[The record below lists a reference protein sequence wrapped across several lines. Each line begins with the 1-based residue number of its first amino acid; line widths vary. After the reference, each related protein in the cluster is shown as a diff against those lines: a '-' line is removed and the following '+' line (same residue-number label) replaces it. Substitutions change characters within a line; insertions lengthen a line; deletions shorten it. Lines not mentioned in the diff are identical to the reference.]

1 MAQALERPVCTA
13 RIAAD
18 DSVEVT
24 IDRVPYEF
32 ASMPA
37 AIEHVVSI
45 AGDLGRPVKLTA
57 IDPTSATEPETRLII
72 SADGSVAADTS
83 ASTKKRPSR
92 SGASRVV
99 TVDDLIPEPEQATRP
114 AAATEPAADLNEH
127 QPAEPSADDQPLKTL
142 PEADVPHS
150 RDAFVPS
157 IPAPPSTTVT
167 GDTPAETPPGPARAP
182 APYVSDAPAGDLSR
196 TNFTPPPVIVEAGD
210 PRLQLRRETTTET
223 PESPARH
230 GWRGWCNQAL
240 GLSLAASPAERASR
254 ARRARIQRPLETH
267 RTVAVLQLKGGGGKT
282 TTAYHLAATAGRVR
296 GGNIL
301 AGEFNE
307 NQGTLAERSLAGGHD
322 RTTLDLIR
330 NLETVTRRTAD
341 LVRYVRPQGDDRIH
355 VLASPPEGTDRTR
368 VDGRSVRA
376 AHETLSSLY
385 SLILLDT
392 GNSAQSSTWRAA
404 VDVADSLVLV
414 AHNREDDARLLEAT
428 VAAVAA
434 EGHGQKLTRSVLVVS
449 NTATNNTE
457 RLTRL
462 QEYAEAVGL
471 AGVVVIPFDK
481 SLQEGRAFHYDALH
495 PATVRAYEEAT
506 ATLTDQL

>member
-1 MAQALERPVCTA
+1 MESVPTHEPVRPQTA
-13 RIAAD
+13 
-18 DSVEVT
+18 
-24 IDRVPYEF
+24 
-32 ASMPA
+32 PA
-37 AIEHVVSI
+37 A
-45 AGDLGRPVKLTA
+45 T
-57 IDPTSATEPETRLII
+57 
-72 SADGSVAADTS
+72 
-83 ASTKKRPSR
+83 
-92 SGASRVV
+92 
-99 TVDDLIPEPEQATRP
+99 
-114 AAATEPAADLNEH
+114 
-127 QPAEPSADDQPLKTL
+127 
-142 PEADVPHS
+142 
-150 RDAFVPS
+150 
-157 IPAPPSTTVT
+157 
-167 GDTPAETPPGPARAP
+167 
-182 APYVSDAPAGDLSR
+182 
-196 TNFTPPPVIVEAGD
+196 IVETGD
-210 PRLQLRRETTTET
+210 PRLQLRREATTET

-230 GWRGWCNQAL
+230 GWRGWCNQTL
-240 GLSLAASPAERASR
+240 GLSLSASPAEQASR
-254 ARRARIQRPLETH
+254 ARHVRIQRPLETH

-330 NLETVTRRTAD
+330 NLETVTRRTAG

-376 AHETLSSLY
+376 AHETLRSLY

-434 EGHGQKLTRSVLVVS
+434 EGHGQKLAGSVLVVS

-462 QEYAEAVGL
+462 RDYAQAVGL
-471 AGVVVIPFDK
+471 AGTVVIPFDK

-495 PATVRAYEEAT
+495 PATVRAYEEAI
-506 ATLTDQL
+506 ATLIDQL

>member
-13 RIAAD
+13 RIAED

-32 ASMPA
+32 DSMPA
-37 AIEHVVSI
+37 AIAHVVSI
-45 AGDLGRPVKLTA
+45 ADDLGRPVKLTA
-57 IDPTSATEPETRLII
+57 IDPTSVTEPETRLIVA
-72 SADGSVAADTS
+72 ADGSVTADAS
-83 ASTKKRPSR
+83 ASMKKRPSR
-92 SGASRVV
+92 GGSSRVV
-99 TVDDLIPEPEQATRP
+99 TVDDLVSEPEETTRP
-114 AAATEPAADLNEH
+114 VAATEPAADLSER
-127 QPAEPSADDQPLKTL
+127 QPAEPSTDAETPQTL
-142 PEADVPHS
+142 PKTDVPHS
-150 RDAFVPS
+150 GDASELSDTDPR
-157 IPAPPSTTVT
+157 PETTA
-167 GDTPAETPPGPARAP
+167 GDTPAGDP
-182 APYVSDAPAGDLSR
+182 APSSS
-196 TNFTPPPVIVEAGD
+196 TPTPVVAEAGD

-230 GWRGWCNQAL
+230 GWRGWCNQTL

-254 ARRARIQRPLETH
+254 ARRVRIQRPLETH

-368 VDGRSVRA
+368 VDGRSVRS

-428 VAAVAA
+428 VAAVQA
-434 EGHGQKLTRSVLVVS
+434 EGHGLKLARSVLVVS

-462 QEYAEAVGL
+462 QEYAQAVGL
-471 AGVVVIPFDK
+471 AGTVVIPFDK

-506 ATLTDQL
+506 ATLIDQL

>member
-13 RIAAD
+13 RIAED

-24 IDRVPYEF
+24 IDRVAYEF

-37 AIEHVVSI
+37 ALEHVVSL
-45 AGDLGRPVKLTA
+45 AADLGRPVKMRA
-57 IDPTSATEPETRLII
+57 IDPTSATEPETHLVICP
-72 SADGSVAADTS
+72 DGSVAADAS
-83 ASTKKRPSR
+83 ASPTKRPSR
-92 SGASRVV
+92 DSSSRVV
-99 TVDDLIPEPEQATRP
+99 TLDDFAFTPGVSETPALDPEVPAELEKDPGSRSGEPHLDDQTSTETPVPLIRDAAAPSQHESTLPASVPDAASSAP
-114 AAATEPAADLNEH
+114 AAE
-127 QPAEPSADDQPLKTL
+127 
-142 PEADVPHS
+142 
-150 RDAFVPS
+150 DAS
-157 IPAPPSTTVT
+157 GA
-167 GDTPAETPPGPARAP
+167 
-182 APYVSDAPAGDLSR
+182 
-196 TNFTPPPVIVEAGD
+196 IVVDAGD
-210 PRLQLRRETTTET
+210 PRLQLRRETTTDQ
-223 PESPARH
+223 PEAPARE
-230 GWRGWCNQAL
+230 GWRGWCNHTLGMSLGPSAAEQA
-240 GLSLAASPAERASR
+240 AR
-254 ARRARIQRPLETH
+254 ARRARIQRPLDTH

-282 TTAYHLAATAGRVR
+282 TTAYHLAATYGRIR

-307 NQGTLAERSLAGGHD
+307 NQGTLGERATAAGHD

-355 VLASPPEGTDRTR
+355 VLASPPEGTDRSR
-368 VDGRSVRA
+368 VDGRSVA
-376 AHETLSSLY
+376 NAHETLRSLY

-428 VAAVAA
+428 VEAVTA
-434 EGHGQKLTRSVLVVS
+434 EGHAHKLARSVLVVS

-462 QEYAEAVGL
+462 TEYAHAVGL
-471 AGVVVIPFDK
+471 AGVTVIPFDK
-481 SLQEGRAFHYDALH
+481 SLQEGRAFNYDVLH
-495 PATVRAYEEAT
+495 PTTRRAYEEAT

>member
-13 RIAAD
+13 RIAED

-37 AIEHVVSI
+37 AIEHLISV
-45 AGDLGRPVKLTA
+45 ADDLGRPVKLTA
-57 IDPTSATEPETRLII
+57 IDPTSATEPETRLIV
-72 SADGSVAADTS
+72 SADGSVAADAS
-83 ASTKKRPSR
+83 ASAKKRSSR
-92 SGASRVV
+92 GGTSRVV
-99 TVDDLIPEPEQATRP
+99 TVDDLLPASEQATRP
-114 AAATEPAADLNEH
+114 VAATQPAADQSGQ
-127 QPAEPSADDQPLKTL
+127 QPAEPFADEELQQTSAESGVPQSGDVTVSSVPAAPPATATSAATPPSSTL
-142 PEADVPHS
+142 APARQGQS
-150 RDAFVPS
+150 ALLRD
-157 IPAPPSTTVT
+157 PAPTTP
-167 GDTPAETPPGPARAP
+167 TPA
-182 APYVSDAPAGDLSR
+182 
-196 TNFTPPPVIVEAGD
+196 PVVVEAGD
-210 PRLQLRRETTTET
+210 ARLQLRRETTTET
-223 PESPARH
+223 LESPARH

-240 GLSLAASPAERASR
+240 GLSLAASAAERASR
-254 ARRARIQRPLETH
+254 ARRTRIQRPLQTH

-282 TTAYHLAATAGRVR
+282 TTAYHLAATYGRVR

-307 NQGTLAERSLAGGHD
+307 NQGTLAERSLTADHD

-355 VLASPPEGTDRTR
+355 VLASPPEGTDRSR
-368 VDGRSVRA
+368 VDGRSVRT
-376 AHETLSSLY
+376 AHETLRSLY

-404 VDVADSLVLV
+404 VDVADALVLV

-428 VAAVAA
+428 VEAVRA
-434 EGHGQKLTRSVLVVS
+434 EGHGDKLARSVLVVS

-457 RLTRL
+457 RISRL
-462 QEYAEAVGL
+462 RDYAEAIGL
-471 AGVVVIPFDK
+471 AGCVVIPFDK

>member
-1 MAQALERPVCTA
+1 MAQALERPVCIA

-37 AIEHVVSI
+37 AIAHVVSI
-45 AGDLGRPVKLTA
+45 ADDLGRPVKLTA
-57 IDPTSATEPETRLII
+57 IDPASVTEPETRLIVA
-72 SADGSVAADTS
+72 ADGSVTADAS
-83 ASTKKRPSR
+83 ASAKKRPSR
-92 SGASRVV
+92 GGSSRVV
-99 TVDDLIPEPEQATRP
+99 TVDDLVPEPEQTTRP
-114 AAATEPAADLNEH
+114 VVATEPGADLSEH
-127 QPAEPSADDQPLKTL
+127 QPAEPSIDAETPQTL

-150 RDAFVPS
+150 GDASELSDTDPL
-157 IPAPPSTTVT
+157 PETTA
-167 GDTPAETPPGPARAP
+167 GDTPADDP
-182 APYVSDAPAGDLSR
+182 APSSS
-196 TNFTPPPVIVEAGD
+196 TPTPVVAEAGD

-230 GWRGWCNQAL
+230 GWRGWCNQRL
-240 GLSLAASPAERASR
+240 GLSLAASAAERASR
-254 ARRARIQRPLETH
+254 ARRMRIQRPLETH

-434 EGHGQKLTRSVLVVS
+434 EGHGQKLARSVLVVS

-462 QEYAEAVGL
+462 REYAQAVGL
-471 AGVVVIPFDK
+471 AGTVVIPFDK

-506 ATLTDQL
+506 ATLIDQL

>member
-37 AIEHVVSI
+37 AIAHVVSI
-45 AGDLGRPVKLTA
+45 ADDLGRPVKLTA
-57 IDPTSATEPETRLII
+57 IDPASVTEPETRLIVA
-72 SADGSVAADTS
+72 ADGSVTADAS
-83 ASTKKRPSR
+83 ASMKKRPSR
-92 SGASRVV
+92 GGSSRVV
-99 TVDDLIPEPEQATRP
+99 TVDDLVPKPEGTTRP
-114 AAATEPAADLNEH
+114 VVATEPAADLSKH
-127 QPAEPSADDQPLKTL
+127 QPAEPSTDAETPQPL
-142 PEADVPHS
+142 PAADVPHS
-150 RDAFVPS
+150 GDASELSDADPR
-157 IPAPPSTTVT
+157 PETTA
-167 GDTPAETPPGPARAP
+167 GDTPADDP
-182 APYVSDAPAGDLSR
+182 APSSS
-196 TNFTPPPVIVEAGD
+196 TPTPVVAEAGD
-210 PRLQLRRETTTET
+210 PRLQLRRETATET

-230 GWRGWCNQAL
+230 GWRGWCNQRL

-254 ARRARIQRPLETH
+254 ARRVRIQRPLETH

-307 NQGTLAERSLAGGHD
+307 NQGTLAERSLAAGGHD

-330 NLETVTRRTAD
+330 NLDTVTRRTAD

-376 AHETLSSLY
+376 AHETLRSLY

-434 EGHGQKLTRSVLVVS
+434 EGHGQKLARSVLVVS

-462 QEYAEAVGL
+462 REYAQAVGL
-471 AGVVVIPFDK
+471 AGTVVIPFDK

-506 ATLTDQL
+506 ATLIDQL